1 MGRAEL
7 DRFRFLKKYN
17 SFGLDAFIHSF
28 LPNRASAERKK
39 NQGKTTNSPPLKNRG
54 RFSRVLVWVL
64 FLARVANLGGQ

>member
-7 DRFRFLKKYN
+7 DRFRFLKKYT
-17 SFGLDAFIHSF
+17 FDVDAFILFSPHA
-28 LPNRASAERKK
+28 RAPKEKTK
-39 NQGKTTNSPPLKNRG
+39 NQKTTNSPPLKNRG